1 MAPDHALHEKELF
14 RRIALDDEKAFEEIF
29 HRFRLQLF
37 HFSLKITK
45 LEDAAEE
52 MVQECFIKLWASR
65 HTLGELENPVG
76 YIYRIAKNASLD
88 YLRRIYLDE
97 QMRSKVKRKM
107 HLAGDSTLE
116 HLNLT
121 ETSRLIQLAVTQL
134 PQAQRTV
141 FEMSRLQGK
150 SYQEIA
156 QSLNISVNTVRNHL
170 VRALRTIRTYLES
183 RLNTVFPLIL
193 LVQLIENAAM
203 VLDRV

>member
-45 LEDAAEE
+45 LDDAAEE
-52 MVQECFIKLWASR
+52 MVQECFIKIWASR

-76 YIYRIAKNASLD
+76 YIYSMAKNASLD
-88 YLRRIYLDE
+88 YLRRLYLDE
-97 QMRSKVKRKM
+97 QLRNKVKQKM
-107 HLAGDSTLE
+107 ALTGDSTVE

-121 ETSRLIQLAVTQL
+121 ETSRLVQLAIAQL

-150 SYQEIA
+150 SYHEIA
-156 QSLNISVNTVRNHL
+156 QNLNISVNTVRNHL
-170 VRALRTIRTYLES
+170 VRALRTIRTFLES
-183 RLNTVFPLIL
+183 RLNTVFPLAL
-193 LVQLIENAAM
+193 LFQLIEKG
-203 VLDRV
+203 

>member
-45 LEDAAEE
+45 LDDAAEE
-52 MVQECFIKLWASR
+52 MVQECFIKIWASR

-76 YIYRIAKNASLD
+76 YIYSMAKNASLD
-88 YLRRIYLDE
+88 YLRRLYLDE
-97 QMRSKVKRKM
+97 QLRNKVKQKM
-107 HLAGDSTLE
+107 ALAGDSTVE
-116 HLNLT
+116 HLNLS
-121 ETSRLIQLAVTQL
+121 ETSRLVQLAIAQL

-150 SYQEIA
+150 SYHEIA
-156 QSLNISVNTVRNHL
+156 ENLNISVNTVRNHL
-170 VRALRTIRTYLES
+170 VRALRTIRTFLES
-183 RLNTVFPLIL
+183 RLNTVFPLAL
-193 LVQLIENAAM
+193 LFQLIEKG
-203 VLDRV
+203 

>member
-45 LEDAAEE
+45 LDDAAEE
-52 MVQECFIKLWASR
+52 MVQECFIKIWASR

-76 YIYRIAKNASLD
+76 YIYSMAKNASLD
-88 YLRRIYLDE
+88 YLRRLYLDE
-97 QMRSKVKRKM
+97 QRRNKVKQKM
-107 HLAGDSTLE
+107 ALAGDSTVE
-116 HLNLT
+116 HLNLS
-121 ETSRLIQLAVTQL
+121 ETSRLVQLAIAQL

-150 SYQEIA
+150 SYHEIA
-156 QSLNISVNTVRNHL
+156 ENLNISVNTVRNHL
-170 VRALRTIRTYLES
+170 VRALRTIRTFLES
-183 RLNTVFPLIL
+183 RLNTVFPLAL
-193 LVQLIENAAM
+193 LFQLIEKG
-203 VLDRV
+203 